1 MRKRAGDSPAAFPWV
16 FLGGVL
22 FIAVWEA
29 AARYV
34 GGVLLLPG
42 PLLVLKKLFLLA
54 PSRRFLA
61 ALGHSFVRV
70 ILGMLIAAPLGI
82 AAGIGSGLNRRIHS
96 MLSPLFSAVSATPV
110 MPLILI
116 AFLWFG
122 QERTPVFTAFL
133 MVFPVMT
140 ANTIEG
146 IKSVDPGL
154 EELFRVYRIPA
165 RKKLFSLYL
174 PSILPFILGGLRSGL
189 SLCWKVVVAAEVLVQ
204 PLRALGTGMQNA
216 KAQLETA
223 ELFAWTAGTVCA
235 AALSQ
240 GILSLIIRGLKRRP
254 V

>member
-1 MRKRAGDSPAAFPWV
+1 VRKRAGGSRAVLPWF
-16 FLGGVL
+16 FLGVVL
-22 FIAVWEA
+22 FLAAWEA
-29 AARYV
+29 AARHM
-34 GGVLLLPG
+34 GGALVLPG
-42 PLLVLKKLFLLA
+42 PFLVLKKFLVLV
-54 PSRRFLA
+54 PTRRFLVS
-61 ALGHSFVRV
+61 LGRSFIRV
-70 ILGMLIAAPLGI
+70 ILGVLIAAPLGI
-82 AAGIGSGLNRRIHS
+82 AAGIGSGLSRRVYAV
-96 MLSPLFSAVSATPV
+96 LSPLFSVIAATPV
-110 MPLILI
+110 MSVILI

-133 MVFPVMT
+133 MVFPVMA

-154 EELFRVYRIPA
+154 GELFQVYRIPA
-165 RKKLFSLYL
+165 REKLFSLYL

-204 PLRALGTGMQNA
+204 PFRALGTGMQNA

-240 GILSLIIRGLKRRP
+240 GILNLIITALKRRP
-254 V
+254 A

>member
-1 MRKRAGDSPAAFPWV
+1 MAFPW
-16 FLGGVL
+16 FFFGIVL
-22 FIAVWEA
+22 FLVAWEVA
-29 AARYV
+29 AWYV

-42 PLLVLKKLFLLA
+42 PLLVLKKFF
-54 PSRRFLA
+54 FLA
-61 ALGHSFVRV
+61 TTRYFLTALGHSCIRV
-70 ILGMLIAAPLGI
+70 ILGVLISAPLGI
-82 AAGIGSGLNRRIHS
+82 AAGIGSGLNRRVYS
-96 MLSPLFSAVSATPV
+96 MLGPLFSVISATPV
-110 MPLILI
+110 MSVILI

-133 MVFPVMT
+133 MVFPVMA

-154 EELFRVYRIPA
+154 VELFQAYRITGW
-165 RKKLFSLYL
+165 KKLFSLYL

-204 PLRALGTGMQNA
+204 PFRALGTGMQNA

-240 GILSLIIRGLKRRP
+240 GILSLIITGLKRRSA
-254 V
+254 